1 MLLLLDNYD
10 SFTYN
15 LLQYLEEVMQEE
27 IAVFRNNE
35 LTVEEAGVYD
45 RFVLSPGPGLPE
57 EAGILLPLIRT
68 YASTKPMLG
77 VCLGHQALAMS
88 FGGQLRQLNQV
99 LHGVSREVIIT
110 QTDPLFQGIPDRFP
124 AGRYHSWVPDE
135 ASFPSCFEVLARGE
149 EESIQALKHKEWP
162 LYGVQF
168 HPESVLTPQGKSI
181 LKNWLKITSPNSV
194 SL

>member
-15 LLQYLEEVMQEE
+15 LLQYLEEELQEE
-27 IAVFRNNE
+27 VAVFRNDQITIE
-35 LTVEEAGVYD
+35 KAGEYD

-57 EAGILLPLIRT
+57 EAGILLPLICA
-68 YASTKPMLG
+68 YATSKPMLG
-77 VCLGHQALAMS
+77 VCLGHQAITLS
-88 FGGQLRQLNQV
+88 FGGKLRQLQQV
-99 LHGVSREVIIT
+99 LHGVSREVFVT
-110 QTDPLFQGIPDRFP
+110 KADPLFDHIPEKFP

-135 ASFPSCFEVLARGE
+135 ATFPTCFDVLARGE
-149 EESIQALKHKEWP
+149 EESIQALKHKQWP

-168 HPESVLTPQGKSI
+168 HPESVLTPHGKAI
-181 LKNWLKITSPNSV
+181 LRNWLQITAPKVV

>member
-15 LLQYLEEVMQEE
+15 LLQYLEEIIQEE
-27 IAVFRNNE
+27 IAVFRNDE
-35 LTVEEAGVYD
+35 LTVEEAGLYD

-57 EAGILLPLIRT
+57 EAGILLPLIQT

-77 VCLGHQALAMS
+77 VCLGHQAISMS

-99 LHGVSREVIIT
+99 LHGVSREVVVT
-110 QTDPLFQGIPDRFP
+110 HADPLFQGIPAKFP

-135 ASFPSCFEVLARGE
+135 ASFPPCFDVLARGE
-149 EESIQALKHKEWP
+149 EGSIQALKHKEWP

-168 HPESVLTPQGKSI
+168 HPESVLTPHGKPI
-181 LKNWLKITSPNSV
+181 LENWLKITSPNSV